1 MITRTSRQIMF
12 WGLGLVAGTVA
23 ACQVPVFRYALER
36 WKSDRYEILVLGE
49 EPLNEQQQQLVE
61 RLSKA
66 IDSEPESPSAVRF
79 INVTEG
85 LDPGLRDLWRER
97 TTPEQPLM
105 IALYPKRSQVP
116 NRLAYSASLTDDHV
130 NQLLDSPVRQS
141 IFSKLLQG
149 DSAVWVFVPC
159 GDSAKDEAAYQILE
173 SQLAKEAQ
181 LIELP
186 GVEEL
191 EISEEVLD
199 SCKID
204 LRIGFSIVRLERNDV
219 QEDFLL
225 QTLLNSESDLR
236 EFDEPL
242 VFPVFGRGRVL
253 YALVGKGISADT
265 IRSATSFMTGPC
277 SCQVKE
283 QNPGFDMLLSGDW
296 EQAIGEVLISDPIPA
311 GDARPKLLTIP
322 PGRTGR

>member
-85 LDPGLRDLWRER
+85 PDPGLRDLWRER